1 MIDTKTIIEPVVEP
15 KLKSILDNYEKD
27 KEAIKDEI
35 VTNKKELNDSIVYLL
50 RENKNRI
57 LDIAN
62 VRGNLQSSYDHLI
75 DKMERLRGNLI
86 ILAVALVTTII
97 MSILIYVR
105 LVVLNEGGEFTE
117 SVTTTKGSSNIGYE
131 FGIAQIKNANQPEII
146 YDKDTKV
153 MYLVSDNGN
162 HTVILNSDGT
172 PKLFNNEDE

>member
-1 MIDTKTIIEPVVEP
+1 MIDTKTIIKPVVDP

-27 KEAIKDEI
+27 KEYIKDEI
-35 VTNKKELNDSIVYLL
+35 TTNRKELGDSIAYLL

-57 LDIAN
+57 LDIKN
-62 VRGNLQSSYDHLI
+62 VSGNLQSSYDHLN
-75 DKMERLRGNLI
+75 DKIEKLRGNLI
-86 ILAVALVTTII
+86 IAVIALSTIII

-105 LVVLNEGGEFTE
+105 LVVLNEGDEFTE
-117 SVTTTKGSSNIGYE
+117 STTTTEGSSNIGYE

-146 YDKDTKV
+146 YDKETKV

-172 PKLFNNEDE
+172 PKLFNNEKE